1 LYIGERVIP
10 IISKKYASNV
20 NRQVQ
25 MTTKDES
32 GGPLCVWEVVT
43 ISDEALAIQTL
54 LVYLEVVEEQIE
66 KGEAPPTTEPSATNN
81 TRGRKIGKR
90 NLTATIEKYFR
101 PLYQKVGASRA
112 AERETGEG
120 IYTKTVDAILSK
132 QMDKDDDEQLVVP
145 RPAKARRAVEIPF
158 DDSF

>member
-1 LYIGERVIP
+1 
-10 IISKKYASNV
+10 
-20 NRQVQ
+20 

-43 ISDEALAIQTL
+43 ISDEAMAIQTL
-54 LVYLEVVEEQIE
+54 LVYLVVVEEEIAE
-66 KGEAPPTTEPSATNN
+66 EEAAPTPEPSATNK
-81 TRGRKIGKR
+81 TRGRKRGNR
-90 NLTATIEKYFR
+90 NLTATMKKYFR

-112 AERETGEG
+112 AERVTGEG